1 MDNNHETEAQ
11 RLQFQQ
17 IKNRFDS
24 YEERRNKIIA
34 NNYEFLRSQV
44 EPGYTP
50 NYASGSYIRPDVV
63 VEQNSVEFDGA
74 DEYWRMWFL
83 NLETAQSTV
92 DVSVDVTLSD
102 ETTETLSATGLDA
115 SAAYADFLDAF
126 VAAVSSSTVITSQK
140 HCDSCITFDV
150 AEGSEITITNITAS
164 IT

>member
-1 MDNNHETEAQ
+1 MSNNHEQEAQ

-24 YEERRNKIIA
+24 YEERRNKVVA

-50 NYASGSYIRPDVV
+50 NYVSGSYVKPDVAV
-63 VEQNSVEFDGA
+63 NHDTELDDSDG
-74 DEYWRMWFL
+74 YWRMWFL

-92 DVSVDVTLSD
+92 DVSVTVTLSN
-102 ETTETLSATGLDA
+102 ESTETLTATGLDA
-115 SAAYADFLDAF
+115 SASYTDFIDSFISGLT
-126 VAAVSSSTVITSQK
+126 SSTVITSQR
-140 HCDSCITFDV
+140 HCDTCVRFDV
-150 AEGSEITITNITAS
+150 VEGSEIEITNITAS

>member
-1 MDNNHETEAQ
+1 MSNNHETEAQ

-17 IKNRFDS
+17 IKNRFES

-50 NYASGSYIRPDVV
+50 NYSAGSYIKPDVV
-63 VEQNSVEFDGA
+63 VERNNPSFDGA

-92 DVSVDVTLSD
+92 DVSVTVTLSN
-102 ETTETLSATGLDA
+102 ESTETLTATGLDA
-115 SAAYADFLDAF
+115 SAAYADFLDSF

-150 AEGSEITITNITAS
+150 PDGSETTITNITAS
-164 IT
+164 IS